1 MNKTEEIKYACVKNV
16 LKYLDEANL
25 IAIWRAVI
33 SDDIAQER
41 DISFMENFDDIE
53 GDFNELARSWTSDG
67 NGGVEF
73 AKMILKSQ
81 NTFNPD
87 DFFWTY
93 NVSKNILISFNDI
106 MDDEESPFSYDECYK
121 WLVENGVDE
130 IHIYDSTAEDEMVGE
145 FLEAM
150 FPIEDDA
157 NEAYDKAA
165 IAVDNLGF
173 TFDDF
178 LLMDWDEIADEVR
191 TEMESV
197 IITIAPIDPF
207 EDFFENHFWESLK
220 NRFEIRNGS
229 GPYKPCIALVKEDGK
244 RSEDPFFDNVYMSV
258 ATMYACLIPQIVAKM
273 NRRMSALNSFCRL
286 AGLPVFHCGQG
297 DLCHPT
303 MVLKEADFIRQHR
316 RHLAGLRLQ
325 RINSSTSSL
334 MSENTQEFSLR
345 IIRQYATNSAVR

>member
-1 MNKTEEIKYACVKNV
+1 
-16 LKYLDEANL
+16 
-25 IAIWRAVI
+25 
-33 SDDIAQER
+33 
-41 DISFMENFDDIE
+41 
-53 GDFNELARSWTSDG
+53 
-67 NGGVEF
+67 
-73 AKMILKSQ
+73 
-81 NTFNPD
+81 
-87 DFFWTY
+87 
-93 NVSKNILISFNDI
+93 

-303 MVLKEADFIRQHR
+303 MVLKEAGLYPTASEAPRWAEIAKDKLEYFIAYVGKYTGVLIANHT
-316 RHLAGLRLQ
+316 AICNELRSQVKL
-325 RINSSTSSL
+325 I
-334 MSENTQEFSLR
+334 SE
-345 IIRQYATNSAVR
+345 AVLSGETLPTYLIEETEL